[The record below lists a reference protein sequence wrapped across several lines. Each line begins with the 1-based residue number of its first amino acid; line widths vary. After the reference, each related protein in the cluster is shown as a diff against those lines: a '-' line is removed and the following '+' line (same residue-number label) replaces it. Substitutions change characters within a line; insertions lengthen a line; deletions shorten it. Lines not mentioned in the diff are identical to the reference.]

1 MGERPPGPTSID
13 RRDVIQGAAL
23 TAGLAVTGLA
33 PQHARAATGDAVV
46 ETASG
51 KVRGVVANGVAQFK
65 GIPYGT
71 TTAGDGR
78 FMRPR
83 PVEAWSGVRDA
94 VAFGKSTPQP
104 GRTMNVPWWK
114 WITDDQ
120 PQGED
125 CLVLNVYTPQA
136 DASRKLPVMFYLH
149 GGGFNTGS
157 ASTAGTDGTQL
168 ARLGNVV
175 LVTINHRL
183 NVFGFLY
190 LAGIAGGRYAEHAN
204 AGMLDAVLALQ
215 WVKQNIAAFGG
226 DPDNVTIFGQS
237 GGASKVAV
245 LMAMPEAKGL
255 FHKAVVQ
262 SASSLIRM
270 ATAEQATRATR
281 ELLDELG
288 GERAVERLRD
298 IPAAELLAAR
308 VKAIVKAG
316 GVDNFR
322 PVLDPKSLP
331 THPFD
336 PTAPAL
342 SKDVPL
348 LIGTADTEQTFFLGP
363 VAENFTLDRAQA
375 VTRIARFINLSEAD
389 ANRLYDDYAASR
401 ANASPSDVMI
411 YVLSDQ
417 MYRRND
423 ILAAERKAQQG
434 GAPAYMYLIT
444 WRSPVMDGRLKS
456 PHTLCI
462 PFVFGTYDAAALMI
476 GTNADR
482 AGLSRKMMDAW
493 TSFARTGVPAADG
506 LPAWKPY
513 DAVSRA
519 TMILD
524 DECRLENDPRKV
536 DRLALDSH
544 PLYAPD
550 AAARRAAP
558 VAR

>member
-237 GGASKVAV
+237 GGGGKVSTM
-245 LMAMPEAKGL
+245 MAMPAGAGLFHRAIVQSGSYAPNAHFKAMTPDEAKGHTRTL
-255 FHKAVVQ
+255 FTALEIAPVDAVKR
-262 SASSLIRM
+262 LNEM
-270 ATAEQATRATR
+270 PLEQLVAGYAK
-281 ELLDELG
+281 
-288 GERAVERLRD
+288 
-298 IPAAELLAAR
+298 AAR
-308 VKAIVKAG
+308 TQPRP
-316 GVDNFR
+316 NWR
-322 PVLDPKSLP
+322 PVVDGRTLP
-331 THPFD
+331 AGPMW
-336 PTAPAL
+336 PQAPAV
-342 SKDVPL
+342 SANIPL
-348 LIGTADTEQTFFLGP
+348 MIGSTETEMTMLIGTFDSSTWTLDDNGLRSKLSRYFQTDDIEKVISGFKATRPEATPSDLFFAITTANSFRRGNWAHADLKSQQPAPVYLYELDWKTPVDGGKWHSPHSLEHAFVFDNVAVSASMTGPATEQT
-363 VAENFTLDRAQA
+363 QA
-375 VTRIARFINLSEAD
+375 MV
-389 ANRLYDDYAASR
+389 
-401 ANASPSDVMI
+401 
-411 YVLSDQ
+411 DQ
-417 MYRRND
+417 
-423 ILAAERKAQQG
+423 IGATWLA
-434 GAPAYMYLIT
+434 
-444 WRSPVMDGRLKS
+444 
-456 PHTLCI
+456 
-462 PFVFGTYDAAALMI
+462 
-476 GTNADR
+476 
-482 AGLSRKMMDAW
+482 
-493 TSFARTGVPAADG
+493 FARTGNPNNSKIPNWPAYKVPE
-506 LPAWKPY
+506 
-513 DAVSRA
+513 RA
-519 TMILD
+519 TMVFDNQSKVVNAFRD
-524 DECRLENDPRKV
+524 DERKL
-536 DRLALDSH
+536 LAEVNGRGPYD
-544 PLYAPD
+544 
-550 AAARRAAP
+550 
-558 VAR
+558 

>member
-1 MGERPPGPTSID
+1 MGERRAGFVMTSLASK
-13 RRDVIQGAAL
+13 RAYAA
-23 TAGLAVTGLA
+23 GEV
-33 PQHARAATGDAVV
+33 VV

-51 KVRGVVANGVAQFK
+51 KVRGVVANDVAQFK
-65 GIPYGT
+65 GVPYGAA
-71 TTAGDGR
+71 TAGEGR

-83 PVEAWSGVRDA
+83 PVEAWPGVRDA
-94 VAFGKSTPQP
+94 LTFGHSTPQP
-104 GRTMNVPWWK
+104 GRTMDVPWWK
-114 WITDDQ
+114 WITDDTL
-120 PQGED
+120 QGEN

-183 NVFGFLY
+183 NAFGFLY
-190 LAGIAGGRYAEHAN
+190 LSEIARDRYADHAN

-215 WVKQNIAAFGG
+215 WVKRNIAAFGG
-226 DPDNVTIFGQS
+226 DADNVTIFGQS

-245 LMAMPEAKGL
+245 LMAMPEARGL
-255 FHKAVVQ
+255 FHKAIVQ
-262 SASSLIRM
+262 SASSLIRV
-270 ATAEQATRATR
+270 ATPEQATRATR

-288 GERAVERLRD
+288 GEGAIGRLRD
-298 IPAAELLAAR
+298 IPVSEVLVAR
-308 VKAIVKAG
+308 LKAVTKSG

-336 PTAPAL
+336 PVAPEF

-363 VAENFTLDRAQA
+363 LAETFTLDRTQA
-375 VTRIARFINLSEAD
+375 IGRIARFVNVGEAD
-389 ANRLYDDYAASR
+389 ASRLYDDYAASR
-401 ANASPSDVMI
+401 PGASPSDIMI

-434 GAPAYMYLIT
+434 GALAFMYLIT
-444 WRSPVMDGRLKS
+444 WRSPVLDGKLKS

-462 PFVFGTYDAAALMI
+462 PFVFGTYDAAAPMI
-476 GTNADR
+476 GTGADR
-482 AGLSRKMMDAW
+482 AALSRKMMDAW
-493 TSFARTGVPAADG
+493 TTFARTGAPAAEE

-524 DECRLENDPRKV
+524 NECRMENDPRKA
-536 DRLALDSH
+536 DRIALDSR
-544 PLYAPD
+544 PLYVPD